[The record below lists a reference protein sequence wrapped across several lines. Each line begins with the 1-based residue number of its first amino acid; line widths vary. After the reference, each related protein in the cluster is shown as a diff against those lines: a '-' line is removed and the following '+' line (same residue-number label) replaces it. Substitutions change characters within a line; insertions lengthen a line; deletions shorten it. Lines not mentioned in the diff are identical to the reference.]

1 MKRPWFQLLWAVAL
15 SCGMVMGAAAPAAA
29 ITSPPAGSGYWMLG
43 VDGIVYP
50 FGTAKN
56 CGNAEVFLDLGEIAV
71 DIVPT
76 PNGLGY
82 WTLTNAGFVQFFD
95 CGMPAGDKASYLKGN
110 DVLDLLSDDEEAVSM
125 SALPNGTGYWVFT
138 SRGRVIQ
145 LGAAKFYGD
154 MRNVPLNGPVLD
166 SVATPSGKGYY
177 MVASDGGIFAF
188 GDARFAGSMGG
199 QRLNKPVQSMAPD
212 PDGTGYW
219 LVASD
224 GGIFA
229 FGAPFYGSM
238 GSVALNEPVVGMVA
252 SPTGHGYLMVA
263 LDGGIFAFGDVPF
276 HGSLGSN
283 PPAWPVLSVAVM
295 P

>member
-1 MKRPWFQLLWAVAL
+1 
-15 SCGMVMGAAAPAAA
+15 
-29 ITSPPAGSGYWMLG
+29 MLG
-43 VDGIVYP
+43 IDGHVYP

-56 CGNAEVFLDLGEIAV
+56 CGNAALVYEGEYAV

-82 WTLTNAGFVQFFD
+82 WTLTNFGVVQFFD
-95 CGMPAGDKASYLKGN
+95 CGMPPADHANYAKG
-110 DVLDLLSDDEEAVSM
+110 VDLAAAFPANEEALSM
-125 SALPNGTGYWVFT
+125 SALPNGRGYWVFT
-138 SRGRVIQ
+138 TSGRV
-145 LGAAKFYGD
+145 LSVGSAVFHGD
-154 MRNVPLNGPVLD
+154 MSAVPLNGPVYD
-166 SVATPSGKGYY
+166 SVSTPSGNGYY

-188 GDARFAGSMGG
+188 GDAKFAGSMGG
-199 QRLNKPVQSMAPD
+199 KRLNRPVQGMAPD
-212 PDGTGYW
+212 PDGKGYW

-229 FGAPFYGSM
+229 FDAPFYGSM
-238 GSVALNEPVVGMVA
+238 GSVRLNEPVVGMVA

-263 LDGGIFAFGDVPF
+263 LDGGIFSFGDVPF

-283 PPAWPVLSVAVM
+283 PPYWPIYSVAVM